1 MGERETNSNE
11 INGGVSGKEE
21 KNEEKNDILTTHDPI
36 LAIHSTNIILS
47 PTYLLETSQG
57 LVEHNDTTLA

>member
-1 MGERETNSNE
+1 MK

-36 LAIHSTNIILS
+36 LAIHSTKH
-47 PTYLLETSQG
+47 YLISNVPPG
-57 LVEHNDTTLA
+57 D